1 MRKIAILC
9 GKYLPGF
16 KDGGPVRTLI
26 NITECL
32 GDEYDF
38 KIITGDRDH
47 GDTEPYPNITYDAP
61 NRVGKADVW
70 YLPPK
75 GFTFKKIKQLT
86 KDVDVIY
93 CFGPYDGYSCKS
105 MILKR
110 FGKIKQPLVIASMGT
125 FSKGALGIKSFKKKL
140 FFRVCKFFGLFK
152 RVVWSVTSK
161 IEEQDVK
168 RVVGDNAKCY
178 IAEDL
183 PRKIPEYNA
192 IKEEGPLRIIFL
204 SRICEKKNL
213 LYAIK
218 VLNKIQEKVV
228 FDIYGPKE
236 DNDYWQKCEK
246 TLKELPKN
254 ITWNYKGL
262 VDTVTV
268 IDVFAEYDVFI
279 FPTLGEN
286 YGHVI
291 FESLAGGCIPII
303 SDQTPWLDLEN
314 KNSGYVIPLKNESKF
329 IEIINTLSQISM
341 EEKKEMAQNAVD
353 YARQKYIDS
362 INETGYR
369 IVFGLDS

>member
-204 SRICEKKNL
+204 SRICKIKNL
-213 LYAIK
+213 LYAIEVLSKIKENVIFDVYGTIEDKEYWLECEKELKRLPSNIKWSYNGVVPTDK
-218 VLNKIQEKVV
+218 VLEIFSK
-228 FDIYGPKE
+228 
-236 DNDYWQKCEK
+236 
-246 TLKELPKN
+246 
-254 ITWNYKGL
+254 
-262 VDTVTV
+262 
-268 IDVFAEYDVFI
+268 YDVFML
-279 FPTLGEN
+279 PTLGEN

-291 FESLAGGCIPII
+291 YESLASGGIPVI
-303 SDQTPWLDLEN
+303 SDRTPWRNFEEL
-314 KNSGYVIPLKNESKF
+314 KCGYVISLDNKEEFIDRIRILANMPKNEIKLMSENAYALAKEKCESSLKN
-329 IEIINTLSQISM
+329 
-341 EEKKEMAQNAVD
+341 
-353 YARQKYIDS
+353 
-362 INETGYR
+362 TGYR
-369 IVFGLDS
+369 EIFGL